1 MIRKKL
7 IAATLITLTTLGIF
21 PASADYLRP
30 DTSMV
35 DGIKVNSPTR
45 VQAGKYFQVKLTP
58 RKSKINAICWLDWEL
73 SRGFAFPKDF
83 RMTRG
88 VATVKILPVKPG
100 SGVMSFYCG
109 VNRSNAHIG
118 GYSEIYI
125 AP

>member
-1 MIRKKL
+1 MIHKKL
-7 IAATLITLTTLGIF
+7 IAASLITLTTFSIF
-21 PASADYLRP
+21 PANADYLRP

-35 DGIKVNSPTR
+35 DGIKVNSSTR
-45 VQAGKYFQVKLTP
+45 VQAGKYFQVKLTA
-58 RKSKINAICWLDWEL
+58 RKSKINTICWLDWEL

-88 VATVKILPVKPG
+88 VATVKMLPVKPG

-109 VNRSNAHIG
+109 VNRSNAQIG